1 MRIVTDDGVG
11 LAVEQLGAGPP
22 FVMVHGFTGAQ
33 ADFADHAPRFAP
45 RSTVVTFDHRGHGES
60 DKPESVEAYTLD
72 RLVTDTLTVVDAL
85 GFERFTLLGH
95 SMGGMV
101 ARRLVLRYPERVGA
115 LVLMD
120 TSPGMPPSI
129 DPELAEAAAALALE
143 GDLALLREI
152 LDEADTLG
160 SPADQRVRRDR
171 PGYVEYC
178 EWKWAHISPASYA
191 GLLRAMVHQD
201 DQLALMS
208 GITCPTLVIVGEE
221 DEHFVPAAR
230 TMARVVPD
238 ARLVVVPNAGHSPQF
253 ENPDA
258 YFEAVNE
265 FVRRTSAREPG
276 IPARSE

>member
-22 FVMVHGFTGAQ
+22 FVMVHGFTGARD
-33 ADFADHAPRFAP
+33 DFADHAPRVAEAA
-45 RSTVVTFDHRGHGES
+45 TVVTFDHRGHGES
-60 DKPESVEAYTLD
+60 DKPATVEAYTLD
-72 RLVTDTLTVVDAL
+72 RLVADTLAVVDAL

-101 ARRLVLRYPERVGA
+101 ARRLALQWPERVGA

-129 DPELAEAAAALALE
+129 DPDLAEAAAALALE
-143 GDLALLREI
+143 GDMTLLRAV

-160 SPADQRVRRDR
+160 SAADQRVRRER
-171 PGYVEYC
+171 AGYVEFC
-178 EWKWAHISPASYA
+178 ERKWAQITPASYA
-191 GLLRAMVHQD
+191 GLLRAIVHQD
-201 DQLALMS
+201 DQLAEMTS
-208 GITCPTLVIVGEE
+208 IVCPTLVLVGAE
-221 DEHFVPAAR
+221 DTHFVPAAHA
-230 TMARVVPD
+230 MAATLPD
-238 ARLVVVPNAGHSPQF
+238 ARLVVVPDAGHSPQF

-258 YFEAVNE
+258 YFDALDE
-265 FVRRTSAREPG
+265 FLRRTSDCEPG

>member
-22 FVMVHGFTGAQ
+22 FVMVHGFTGARD
-33 ADFADHAPRFAP
+33 DFADHASRFAEAA
-45 RSTVVTFDHRGHGES
+45 TVVTFDHRGHGES
-60 DKPESVEAYTLD
+60 DKPATVEAYTLD
-72 RLVTDTLTVVDAL
+72 RLVADTLEVADAL

-101 ARRLVLRYPERVGA
+101 ARRLALQRPERVGA

-143 GDLALLREI
+143 GDMVLLRAV

-160 SPADQRVRRDR
+160 SAADQRVRRER
-171 PGYVEYC
+171 AGYVEFC
-178 EWKWAHISPASYA
+178 DRKWAQITPASYA
-191 GLLRAMVHQD
+191 GLLRAIVHQD
-201 DQLALMS
+201 DQLAEMAS
-208 GITCPTLVIVGEE
+208 IACPTLVLAGAE
-221 DEHFVPAAR
+221 DTHFVPAAHA
-230 TMARVVPD
+230 MAATLPD
-238 ARLVVVPNAGHSPQF
+238 ARLVVVPDAGHSPQF

-258 YFEAVNE
+258 YFDAVDE
-265 FVRRTSAREPG
+265 FLRRTSDREPG